1 MRGWVTSH
9 NEVMRHRSLIQ
20 AGALFVWI
28 TLVAIVGVL
37 VIYPRIHYTWILT
50 TAQVLLYFT
59 MVLPILVWARNT
71 FHDFASP
78 RWQRFVALLLVAVSL
93 IAAAVVQHYG
103 IELIGVAFRMGV
115 TAVSEELIFR
125 GFIWDR
131 MKHAG
136 WGTPLIIVVNVVA
149 FTLWHIPAMLTGNS
163 QASVGGFAVLLL
175 TGLALCI
182 LRLVTRSL
190 TSPSTS
196 SEKLGPVRG
205 TPFEA
210 SRDPPA
216 MCWRGGTG
224 SCRVLSARDLV
235 EQKVFFVSGES

>member
-1 MRGWVTSH
+1 MDHHPMRERATSH

-37 VIYPRIHYTWILT
+37 VIYSRIHSTWILT

-78 RWQRFVALLLVAVSL
+78 RWQRFAALLLVAISL

-103 IELIGVAFRMGV
+103 IELIGIAFRVGA

-131 MKHAG
+131 IKRAG
-136 WGTPLIIVVNVVA
+136 WGSLLVIVVNVVA

-175 TGLALCI
+175 TGLTLCI

-190 TSPSTS
+190 I
-196 SEKLGPVRG
+196 L
-205 TPFEA
+205 
-210 SRDPPA
+210 PA
-216 MCWRGGTG
+216 ATHF
-224 SCRVLSARDLV
+224 AIDI
-235 EQKVFFVSGES
+235 F